1 MVELFANSGDPD
13 QTMHSAASDL
23 GLRRLPVIH
32 LGVSSLQWVMLY
44 VKANTDQPTHLQS
57 DSGLLCPCFH

>member
-13 QTMHSAASDL
+13 QTTHSAASDL
-23 GLRRLPVIH
+23 GLHRLPVIR
-32 LGVSSLQWVMLY
+32 LGVSSFQWVMLY
-44 VKANTDQPTHLQS
+44 VKADSDQPAHLQS